1 MILGALRFAAHS
13 LAQPQKHLQLD
24 HTYLSSVSN
33 DSITYSQPDRKLGI
47 LCMKYFAG
55 LGGVNRLPNEASLPE
70 LIMKI
75 SEGQGNYCMLTCGH
89 L

>member
-1 MILGALRFAAHS
+1 MRSVLQLEPHS
-13 LAQPQKHLQLD
+13 DKHLQLA

-33 DSITYSQPDRKLGI
+33 DSITYSQADRKLGI

-55 LGGVNRLPNEASLPE
+55 EGGVNRLPNEASLPE

-75 SEGQGNYCMLTCGH
+75 SEGLGNYCMLTCGR
-89 L
+89 